1 MKKKIWLPIGILGVL
16 AIIAFVVLPA
26 VRGNAAGAQSPA
38 NFQTEPAKI
47 GSVNASVGG
56 TGAVRANQTASIS
69 WQTSG
74 KVANVNVE
82 KGQQVAADAVLAE
95 LLSTSLS
102 QNVLQAQVDLV
113 NAKEA
118 LDKAYNNSEAAA
130 DAHLA
135 LIQAQQAVEDAEQEA
150 ASMQYKRASQETI
163 DIARANLITAND
175 ALKRAEDR
183 WESAKDLNQESAAY
197 ANGLSQ
203 YASARQEQQQAQAN
217 LNYVTGLPGGLSV
230 EEVNAELEQAKARLV
245 TAEKNW
251 DKVKNGPDA
260 DSILAAQVKVDIA
273 QATLDLAHL
282 TAPFAGTITQVDSQ
296 PGDLV
301 TNGKTAFQIDDL
313 SHLLVDMDISEI
325 DINQVKIGQTVTL
338 TFDAIPAEEF
348 SGTVTDI
355 ALFGSAANGSVNF
368 TVIVEIQNP
377 SPAIKPGMTAAVNVV
392 VSQLDNVL
400 LVLSRA
406 VRTLDN
412 SRVVYVLKS
421 NQVVPVEIELGS
433 SANNYSQIISG
444 DLNAG
449 DLIILNPPTAG
460 TDLTSGRGMGGT
472 IFGGGGGGQ

>member
-16 AIIAFVVLPA
+16 AIIVFVVLPA

-38 NFQTEPAKI
+38 NFQTEPAKM
-47 GSVNASVGG
+47 GSVSASVGG

-82 KGQQVAADAVLAE
+82 KGQPVAADAVLAE

-118 LDKAYNNSEAAA
+118 LDKAYNNNEAAA

-217 LNYVTGLPGGLSV
+217 LNYATGLPGGLSV

-282 TAPFAGTITQVDSQ
+282 TAPFAGTITQADSK

-301 TNGKTAFQIDDL
+301 TNGKMAFQIDDL

-325 DINQVKIGQTVTL
+325 DINQVKVGQTVTL

-355 ALFGSAANGSVNF
+355 ALFGALSNGSVNF
-368 TVIVEIQNP
+368 TVTVEIQSP

-392 VSQLDNVL
+392 ISQLDNVL
-400 LVLSRA
+400 LVPSRA

-421 NQVVPVEIELGS
+421 TQVVPVEIELGS
-433 SANNYSQIISG
+433 SANNYSQITSG
-444 DLNAG
+444 GLKAG
-449 DLIILNPPTAG
+449 DLIVLNPPTSLETG
-460 TDLTSGRGMGGT
+460 LRPGGGGMGT
-472 IFGGGGGGQ
+472 IFGGGDGQ

>member
-16 AIIAFVVLPA
+16 AIVVFLVLPA
-26 VRGNAAGAQSPA
+26 IRGNSAGSQALA

-47 GSVNASVGG
+47 GSVSASVGG
-56 TGAVRANQTASIS
+56 TGAVRANQSATIS

-74 KVANVNVE
+74 KVASVNVE
-82 KGQQVAADAVLAE
+82 KGQPVAADAVLAE

-135 LIQAQQAVEDAEQEA
+135 LIQAQQAVDDAEKEA
-150 ASMQYKRASQETI
+150 ASMGYKRASQETI

-183 WESAKDLNQESAAY
+183 WESVKDLDQETAAY

-203 YASARQEQQQAQAN
+203 YASVRQEQQKAQAN

-230 EEVNAELEQAKARLV
+230 EEVNAKLEQAKARLV
-245 TAEKNW
+245 TAERNW
-251 DKVKNGPDA
+251 EKVKDGPSA

-301 TNGKTAFQIDDL
+301 TNGKLAFQIDDL
-313 SHLLVDMDISEI
+313 SHLLVDVDISEI
-325 DINQVKIGQTVTL
+325 DINQVEVGQTVTL
-338 TFDAIPAEEF
+338 TFDAIPAEGF
-348 SGTVTDI
+348 TGTVTDI
-355 ALFGSAANGSVNF
+355 ALFGASSNGSVNF
-368 TVIVEIQNP
+368 TVTVEIQNP
-377 SPAIKPGMTAAVNVV
+377 TPAIKPGMTAAVNIV

-400 LVLSRA
+400 LVPSRA
-406 VRTLDN
+406 VRTMDS

-421 NQVVPVEIELGS
+421 NQAVPVEIELGS
-433 SANNYSQIISG
+433 SANNYSQIASG
-444 DLNAG
+444 DLKTG
-449 DLIILNPPTAG
+449 DLIILNPPAAG
-460 TDLTSGRGMGGT
+460 ASLGSGRGMGSM
-472 IFGGGGGGQ
+472 FGGGGDGQ